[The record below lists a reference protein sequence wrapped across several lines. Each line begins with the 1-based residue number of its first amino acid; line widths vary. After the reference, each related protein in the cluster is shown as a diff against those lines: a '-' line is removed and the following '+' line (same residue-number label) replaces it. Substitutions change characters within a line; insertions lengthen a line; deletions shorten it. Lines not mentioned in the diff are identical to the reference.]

1 MQHRDLTVFHNV
13 RAELLG
19 LHHLRYLSISPG
31 HSTLSIFFKFR
42 LARPWEAVYIIFLQ
56 ADMAQLVEH
65 NLAKV
70 GVAGSSPVV
79 RSIACERP
87 DELCIRPFSSAT
99 WPSGKAEAC
108 KAFTPSSNL
117 GVASMICQGAFGRL
131 FSFGQHVGD

>member
-1 MQHRDLTVFHNV
+1 MIAFRETLLPGPRGDVRDLS
-13 RAELLG
+13 RG
-19 LHHLRYLSISPG
+19 LCRGAQRQVPLCYLRN
-31 HSTLSIFFKFR
+31 STRSKFFKTMLA
-42 LARPWEAVYIIFLQ
+42 LARQLVYLIYLQ

-79 RSIACERP
+79 RSIACKGP
-87 DELCIRPFSSAT
+87 DDHIRPFSSAT

-117 GVASMICQGAFGRL
+117 GVASRN
-131 FSFGQHVGD
+131 

>member
-1 MQHRDLTVFHNV
+1 MLAFRETLVTGPGGDARASSRGRRRGVQRQVPWCYLRD
-13 RAELLG
+13 
-19 LHHLRYLSISPG
+19 
-31 HSTLSIFFKFR
+31 STRTNFFKTM
-42 LARPWEAVYIIFLQ
+42 LALALQLVYLIYLQ

-79 RSIACERP
+79 RSIACKGP
-87 DELCIRPFSSAT
+87 DDHIRPFSSAT

-117 GVASMICQGAFGRL
+117 GVASRN
-131 FSFGQHVGD
+131 